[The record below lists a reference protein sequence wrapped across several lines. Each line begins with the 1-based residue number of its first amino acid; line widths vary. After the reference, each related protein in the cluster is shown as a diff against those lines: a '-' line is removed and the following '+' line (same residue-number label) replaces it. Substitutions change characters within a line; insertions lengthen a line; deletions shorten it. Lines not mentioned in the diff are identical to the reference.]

1 MTRITL
7 IDDHHLFSSL
17 LALALRGQGLEVE
30 VPTVTT
36 VPELRQR
43 LGAARPDVL
52 LLDRDLGAAGN
63 GEDLIAPAS
72 ADGMAVVVVAATLDE
87 VVMGRCL
94 AAGAVT
100 CIPKTAPFAD
110 VLATVMAVA
119 RGDGPC
125 PPAER
130 KRLVDAW
137 RRSEACAT
145 AIASPFGQ
153 LTRCEAEVLAELIAG
168 HRVKEIAAR
177 QLVASA
183 TVRTHVRSI
192 FEKLGVTS
200 QLEAVALAAQAGW
213 HPATAR
219 AARASSQGL

>member
-1 MTRITL
+1 MTRIAL
-7 IDDHHLFSSL
+7 IDDHHLFGSL
-17 LALALRGQGLEVE
+17 LALALRAQGLEVE

-36 VPELRQR
+36 VPELRHR
-43 LGAARPDVL
+43 LGATRPDVL

-63 GEDLIAPAS
+63 GEGLIAPAS
-72 ADGMAVVVVAATLDE
+72 ADGIAVVVVAATLDE

-100 CIPKTAPFAD
+100 CIPKSAPFAD
-110 VLATVMAVA
+110 VLDTVMAVA
-119 RGDGPC
+119 GGDCPC
-125 PPAER
+125 PPGER

-137 RRSEACAT
+137 RRSESSAT
-145 AIASPFGQ
+145 ALASRFGQ
-153 LTRCEAEVLAELIAG
+153 LTRCEAEVLGQLIAG

-213 HPATAR
+213 HPATAG
-219 AARASSQGL
+219 AARASSPGV